1 MACGGY
7 HHAIILSPCVY
18 ARTVYG
24 ENVANDTAYWKHEDA
39 ARHLATQ
46 LMSRYS
52 NLAVLGFQ
60 TSNRVPSDVWSDAD
74 RLNACFFSQASRII
88 IFVPSDGEEQI
99 KHFTRV
105 CLTPLLTQS
114 KETGGRPDWHSRF
127 IVAAVGN
134 VRTPSQLAPGFPF
147 LTVIRF
153 REIGWVRDV
162 TAIML
167 LQRIIKDFWSPSKVK
182 QNGNYS
188 LNETIETSS
197 RVGTNTYVTGQ
208 MENPFVE
215 DVHLKNPVRPNS
227 SIARRVRSRTRDSKS
242 RSRSQSRHTSS
253 SGYRSLEPCFEA
265 QQTEEHMLDTRLIN
279 MVDIM
284 EPEVIKELK
293 LSNGTSEV
301 EQYTF
306 QREKYRA
313 SSDRD
318 PYIPGS
324 AGYKMNFSESRLR
337 SLKEKSGYK
346 ELFRASTLTNGRLL
360 QHGNHTEN
368 DQELDED
375 VSPSLI
381 YTARSPSQ
389 ELNGSQHQ
397 NMHLESPHTVDE
409 NHGHLSE
416 IGSPPLLVVA
426 KVTGVPGKSKI
437 ENRGNYSGS
446 RPASSTGSNDSNA
459 CIVSAEPGRAMSYD
473 PQRIMFQKLAEGH
486 HPDLFSKSSVQ
497 VEESRCFITL
507 GQDAT
512 CSLIQSVHQ
521 PIELHDAVEEHPKP
535 IIHDLLRST
544 VWGVS
549 QARAGQTCISSE
561 IPFIDSGPILAEHEA
576 FDQAF
581 HPTVRSSSPNE
592 APYTEPLRRRPPQND
607 STSNST
613 LANGARRFNSEVH
626 LPSESVR
633 GAYWGVTKTVKVP
646 VVSKPS
652 EKPMFLGPL
661 KVNVGEERSETF
673 ESSEQASTITKD
685 DWTNSPVSSGAK
697 TADKTPPPKLATSGV
712 VVQPSKPIICS
723 SKSRDDLPDPV
734 HPTLQEAPAD
744 LSVTNTSGSRPM
756 SYTKKT
762 ITRREFFTTS
772 TTVERIP
779 KLQHH
784 TDKSTEAVNE
794 KNAGQPSTTPGPE
807 QSGPPRQTQRI
818 PVKIVPAQIQATD
831 KFLPQPRDSW
841 AKPTDAERKSN
852 RIFYVRSTRPGETP
866 VFVEDQVTKP
876 ESIVPSQSPST
887 VRKIP
892 ARQKTPPSSPHL
904 LNRPVVRLY
913 PTPWVYPPESTF
925 ADASTQMQSP
935 LASGYM
941 AGQGVCCYGFTGTR
955 FQKDKLQL
963 PHLFLCREVG
973 VWTGPDAGETQRVE
987 LLYAR
992 PRADICPRHSASL
1005 VSPPVEHMALLTKL
1019 VEEEQVG
1026 SMTSEP
1032 SASRPAQDVATPMK
1046 HDETNLWRLSFIYM
1060 VSCLTFLLAM
1070 VVAYFCVRKDNPAL
1084 SDTNAFRRWFT
1095 WIFTRLS
1102 SGEPDQD

>member
-7 HHAIILSPCVY
+7 HHAIVLSPCVY

-114 KETGGRPDWHSRF
+114 KEAGGRPDWHSRF

-134 VRTPSQLAPGFPF
+134 VRTPNQLAPGFPF

-208 MENPFVE
+208 MENPFLE
-215 DVHLKNPVRPNS
+215 DVHLKHPVRPNS
-227 SIARRVRSRTRDSKS
+227 NIVRRVRSRTRDSKS

-265 QQTEEHMLDTRLIN
+265 QQTEEHTLDTRLIN
-279 MVDIM
+279 MVDTM
-284 EPEVIKELK
+284 EPEVMKELK

-306 QREKYRA
+306 QREKYGA
-313 SSDRD
+313 SCDRD

-324 AGYKMNFSESRLR
+324 AGYRMNFSESRLR
-337 SLKEKSGYK
+337 SLKEKSRYE

-360 QHGNHTEN
+360 QRGNHTEN

-389 ELNGSQHQ
+389 EISGSQYQHV
-397 NMHLESPHTVDE
+397 HLEQPHTVDE

-416 IGSPPLLVVA
+416 IGSSPLLVVG
-426 KVTGVPGKSKI
+426 VDTEVPGKSKKD
-437 ENRGNYSGS
+437 NRGNYNGS

-497 VEESRCFITL
+497 VEESRHFITL
-507 GQDAT
+507 GQDAN
-512 CSLIQSVHQ
+512 CSLIQFVHQ
-521 PIELHDAVEEHPKP
+521 PIELHNAVEEHPKP
-535 IIHDLLRST
+535 IIYDLLRST

-549 QARAGQTCISSE
+549 QARAGQTCVCSE

-576 FDQAF
+576 FDQTF
-581 HPTVRSSSPNE
+581 HTAVRPSSPNE
-592 APYTEPLRRRPPQND
+592 APYSEPLRRRPPQND
-607 STSNST
+607 HFLNGT
-613 LANGARRFNSEVH
+613 LATGARRFNSEVH
-626 LPSESVR
+626 LPAESVK

-661 KVNVGEERSETF
+661 KINVGEEGSETF
-673 ESSEQASTITKD
+673 RSSEQASTITKD
-685 DWTNSPVSSGAK
+685 DWTNSPASSGAK
-697 TADKTPPPKLATSGV
+697 TADKTPPLKSATSGV
-712 VVQPSKPIICS
+712 IVQPSKPVICS
-723 SKSRDDLPDPV
+723 SKSRDDMPDPV
-734 HPTLQEAPAD
+734 HPALHEAPTD
-744 LSVTNTSGSRPM
+744 VSVTNTPGSRQI

-762 ITRREFFTTS
+762 ITRRELFTTS

-779 KLQHH
+779 KLQQR
-784 TDKSTEAVNE
+784 TDKSTEATKE
-794 KNAGQPSTTPGPE
+794 RNAGQPTTTPDPE
-807 QSGPPRQTQRI
+807 HSSPSKQTQRI
-818 PVKIVPAQIQATD
+818 PVKIVPAQIHATD

-841 AKPTDAERKSN
+841 AKPTDAER
-852 RIFYVRSTRPGETP
+852 ETP
-866 VFVEDQVTKP
+866 AFVEDQVTRTGKYRFFAI
-876 ESIVPSQSPST
+876 SIYC
-887 VRKIP
+887 
-892 ARQKTPPSSPHL
+892 A
-904 LNRPVVRLY
+904 
-913 PTPWVYPPESTF
+913 
-925 ADASTQMQSP
+925 
-935 LASGYM
+935 
-941 AGQGVCCYGFTGTR
+941 
-955 FQKDKLQL
+955 
-963 PHLFLCREVG
+963 
-973 VWTGPDAGETQRVE
+973 
-987 LLYAR
+987 
-992 PRADICPRHSASL
+992 
-1005 VSPPVEHMALLTKL
+1005 
-1019 VEEEQVG
+1019 
-1026 SMTSEP
+1026 
-1032 SASRPAQDVATPMK
+1032 
-1046 HDETNLWRLSFIYM
+1046 
-1060 VSCLTFLLAM
+1060 
-1070 VVAYFCVRKDNPAL
+1070 
-1084 SDTNAFRRWFT
+1084 
-1095 WIFTRLS
+1095 
-1102 SGEPDQD
+1102 

>member
-24 ENVANDTAYWKHEDA
+24 ENVANDTTYWKHEDA

-60 TSNRVPSDVWSDAD
+60 TSNRVPSDVWSDAN

-114 KETGGRPDWHSRF
+114 KEAGGRPDWHSRF
-127 IVAAVGN
+127 VVAAVGN

-167 LQRIIKDFWSPSKVK
+167 LQRIIKDFWNPSKVK

-208 MENPFVE
+208 MENPIVE
-215 DVHLKNPVRPNS
+215 DVHLKHPVRPNS
-227 SIARRVRSRTRDSKS
+227 SIVRRVRSRTRDSKS

-265 QQTEEHMLDTRLIN
+265 QQTEEHTLDTRLIN
-279 MVDIM
+279 MVDTM
-284 EPEVIKELK
+284 EPEVMKELK
-293 LSNGTSEV
+293 VSNGTSEV
-301 EQYTF
+301 EQHTS
-306 QREKYRA
+306 QRQKYGV

-324 AGYKMNFSESRLR
+324 AGHRMNFSESRLR
-337 SLKEKSGYK
+337 SMREKSYEG
-346 ELFRASTLTNGRLL
+346 LLRASTLTNGSLL
-360 QHGNHTEN
+360 QHRSHIEN
-368 DQELDED
+368 DQELDEGI
-375 VSPSLI
+375 SPSLI
-381 YTARSPSQ
+381 YTARSPGQ

-397 NMHLESPHTVDE
+397 HVHLEPPHTVDQ
-409 NHGHLSE
+409 NHGQVSE
-416 IGSPPLLVVA
+416 IGSPPLLVIGVD
-426 KVTGVPGKSKI
+426 TEVPGKSRK
-437 ENRGNYSGS
+437 ENRDSYNGS
-446 RPASSTGSNDSNA
+446 RPASSAGSNDSNA

-486 HPDLFSKSSVQ
+486 HPDVFSKSSVQ
-497 VEESRCFITL
+497 VEESRHFITL

-521 PIELHDAVEEHPKP
+521 PIELHNAAEENPKP
-535 IIHDLLRST
+535 IIYDLLRST
-544 VWGVS
+544 VWSAS
-549 QARAGQTCISSE
+549 QARAGQTCVSSE
-561 IPFIDSGPILAEHEA
+561 IPFIDSGPILAEQEP

-581 HPTVRSSSPNE
+581 HTAVRLSSPNE
-592 APYTEPLRRRPPQND
+592 APYSEPLRRRPLQND
-607 STSNST
+607 NVLHGTS
-613 LANGARRFNSEVH
+613 APEARRYNSEIQ
-626 LPSESVR
+626 LPAESVG
-633 GAYWGVTKTVKVP
+633 GAYWGVKKTVKVP
-646 VVSKPS
+646 EISKLS
-652 EKPMFLGPL
+652 EKPLFLGPL
-661 KVNVGEERSETF
+661 KINVGEEQTETLG
-673 ESSEQASTITKD
+673 SSEQASTIMRD
-685 DWTNSPVSSGAK
+685 DWTNSPASSAAK
-697 TADKTPPPKLATSGV
+697 TTDKISPLKSATSGV
-712 VVQPSKPIICS
+712 IVQPSKPIICPN
-723 SKSRDDLPDPV
+723 KNRDDLPDA
-734 HPTLQEAPAD
+734 TLQEAPID
-744 LSVTNTSGSRPM
+744 VFVTTTPGSGHT

-779 KLQHH
+779 KLQHL
-784 TDKSTEAVNE
+784 TDKSTKATRE
-794 KNAGQPSTTPGPE
+794 KKAEQPPTTPGPG
-807 QSGPPRQTQRI
+807 QSSPSRQTQRI
-818 PVKIVPAQIQATD
+818 PVKIVPAQVHATNE
-831 KFLPQPRDSW
+831 LLSQPRDSW
-841 AKPTDAERKSN
+841 AKPTDTERKSN
-852 RIFYVRSTRPGETP
+852 RIFYVRSTKPGETP
-866 VFVEDQVTKP
+866 VFVKDQVGKP
-876 ESIVPSQSPST
+876 ESLVSSQC
-887 VRKIP
+887 
-892 ARQKTPPSSPHL
+892 
-904 LNRPVVRLY
+904 
-913 PTPWVYPPESTF
+913 
-925 ADASTQMQSP
+925 
-935 LASGYM
+935 YM
-941 AGQGVCCYGFTGTR
+941 AGQGVRCYGFTGTR
-955 FQKDKLQL
+955 FKKDKLQL

-992 PRADICPRHSASL
+992 PQADIYPRHSTSL
-1005 VSPPVEHMALLTKL
+1005 VSPPVEHLALLTNV
-1019 VEEEQVG
+1019 VEEEQVR
-1026 SMTSEP
+1026 SMTSEQP
-1032 SASRPAQDVATPMK
+1032 VTASRPAPDVATPME

-1070 VVAYFCVRKDNPAL
+1070 VIAYFCVRKDNPAL

-1095 WIFTRLS
+1095 WIFTRPS
-1102 SGEPDQD
+1102 SDEPDQD